1 MSDRPSV
8 PTLQEAGTTL
18 PPSAAEASDCVC
30 QPAGRS
36 YSGYFPNLVVSTHE
50 NRQALF
56 YNDLLRGKVVM
67 IHCMS
72 VASEAVYPVLDN
84 LVQVQRLLGD
94 RVGREVFMYSLSL
107 DPVRDTPRLL
117 RAVVARHGVGPGWL
131 FLSAAPDVVRTLRR
145 RLFASVGSL
154 SQAAEQDGA
163 LGLLRYGNEPV
174 GLWGAVPATT
184 APAQIVQRL
193 AWVTPRQPLPGEP
206 RRRGPVAP
214 EATASQGGIVGL
226 KPDLQERSDG

>member
-1 MSDRPSV
+1 MSDRPSGL
-8 PTLQEAGTTL
+8 TLQAADTTL
-18 PPSAAEASDCVC
+18 PPNMAEASDCAC
-30 QPAGRS
+30 QPAGSS
-36 YSGYFPNLVVSTHE
+36 YAGYFPNLVVSTHE
-50 NRQALF
+50 NRKALF

-72 VASEAVYPVLDN
+72 VASETMYPVLDN

-107 DPVRDTPRLL
+107 DPVHDTPRVL
-117 RAVVARHGVGPGWL
+117 RAVATRHGVGPGWL
-131 FLSAAPDVVRTLRR
+131 FLSGTAEVIHTLRH
-145 RLFASVGSL
+145 RLFASGSGL
-154 SQAAEQDGA
+154 PSEQDGA

-174 GLWGAVPATT
+174 GLWGTVPAIA

-193 AWVTPRQPLPGEP
+193 AWVTPQPPRPGPP

-214 EATASQGGIVGL
+214 EATTSQSSG
-226 KPDLQERSDG
+226 